1 MSESGTKVPV
11 SSDGQEHS
19 SAPAEWRPFEN
30 VRRDIDHLI
39 DDLARSLKRVPFDF
53 LGAATMPFTG
63 GGAMW
68 QLSPLADIQNKPTC
82 YEVTAELPGMDE
94 KNITVKV
101 TDGMLTIK
109 GEKRQDKDEK
119 GEGFYLSERR
129 FGSIERA
136 FRMPPGV
143 DASKIEAVLKNGVLT
158 VTRPKTAEAKDEKTI
173 AVQAA

>member
-1 MSESGTKVPV
+1 MAEFGTKVSV
-11 SSDGQEHS
+11 SSDGSERA

-53 LGAATMPFTG
+53 LGAATTPFTG
-63 GGAMW
+63 GALW
-68 QLSPLADIQNKPTC
+68 QLSPVADIQNKPTC
-82 YEVTAELPGMDE
+82 YEVTAELPGIDE
-94 KNITVKV
+94 KHVEVKV
-101 TDGMLTIK
+101 TDGMLMIK
-109 GEKRQDKDEK
+109 GEKRQDQERK

-129 FGSIERA
+129 FGAIERA

-158 VTRPKTAEAKDEKTI
+158 VTLPKTAEAKAETTI

>member
-1 MSESGTKVPV
+1 MAESGTRVAV
-11 SSDGQEHS
+11 STEGGERP

-53 LGAATMPFTG
+53 LGAATTPFTS

-68 QLSPLADIQNKPTC
+68 QLSPVADIQNKPTC
-82 YEVTAELPGMDE
+82 YEVTAELPGIDE
-94 KNITVKV
+94 NHVEVKV

-109 GEKRQDKDEK
+109 GEKRQEQERK
-119 GEGFYLSERR
+119 GEGLYLSERR
-129 FGSIERA
+129 FGAIERA

-158 VTRPKTAEAKDEKTI
+158 VTLPKTAEAKAEKTI